1 MQRAKANGRGGVCG
15 GRRKAEKRRCKVC
28 MYVCM
33 CMKVGTQIPSTPFCL
48 LKLHPR
54 FPGLI
59 TSITYL
65 PTLLLLPLFL
75 FLFAVASAS
84 AVAATF
90 LSAILNRF
98 YPLSPRSYLPHRTGS
113 QDKSIFVLADGDAQN
128 LSYLTTRL
136 VGLRNDP
143 PILINQLQS
152 FY

>member
-1 MQRAKANGRGGVCG
+1 
-15 GRRKAEKRRCKVC
+15 
-28 MYVCM
+28 M

-75 FLFAVASAS
+75 FLFAVASAP

-98 YPLSPRSYLPHRTGS
+98 YPLPL
-113 QDKSIFVLADGDAQN
+113 KKLLA
-128 LSYLTTRL
+128 
-136 VGLRNDP
+136 P
-143 PILINQLQS
+143 P
-152 FY
+152 YHD